1 MIGSEI
7 GYLLPL
13 RDEFSFAV
21 QHSDFSS
28 FALIASGNT
37 IWYCVLDEMILL
49 LDLFFFFFY
58 SLPPHP
64 LAFFHPLLCLPTR
77 QKKNKKH
84 KKPHS
89 VWETL
94 TQPKTNTQRSA
105 YQETDRFVIEKKLPS
120 RTVTFEVL
128 IHILPLGY
136 MTENCGARGQIASDV
151 LKPARPVHLGGTNV
165 HMESKAPVSHREP
178 RLLVIDTGA
187 RVRVFISN
195 CSCS

>member
-49 LDLFFFFFY
+49 LDLFFSFFTL
-58 SLPPHP
+58 SLPTP
-64 LAFFHPLLCLPTR
+64 LPSSILSFVFQLD
-77 QKKNKKH
+77 KKKKKH

-151 LKPARPVHLGGTNV
+151 LKPARPVRLGGTNV